1 MIFYQ
6 LEKEL
11 TKIRY
16 NPKDAS
22 KKQKQEQK
30 ERLLAV
36 FNREEWV
43 SGMDTIGFE
52 YDWDICYSAVNGTK
66 AEYEPGYFLA
76 VFCVPAVLEPAGKK
90 QEIFCFINTDFLVI
104 VDQNEIAAQI
114 LKTME
119 HNQNEKNRKIDGME
133 LFLYHFICQLL
144 FQGNSVLE
152 DYEQQVIALEERI
165 MLRPLESFHEQL
177 MFLRK
182 NLLELECYYDQM
194 ADVLREFKENE
205 NEYFA
210 REKLRYFRTVSERAE
225 RMERKAAKLLEQSK
239 QIRDVYQAQIEAKQ
253 NQIMQLL
260 TVVST
265 IFAPLTLLTGWY
277 GMNFHSMPELEWG
290 YPGIFLVAAAIIAVL
305 IVYFKRKH
313 FL

>member
-1 MIFYQ
+1 MNFYR

-11 TKIRY
+11 TKISY
-16 NPKDAS
+16 HPKDAA
-22 KKQKQEQK
+22 KKTAQEQK

-36 FNREEWV
+36 FDREEWV
-43 SGMDTIGFE
+43 SGMDAIGFE

-66 AEYEPGYFLA
+66 AEYEPEYFLA
-76 VFCVPAVLEPAGKK
+76 VFCIPGVLEPAGKK
-90 QEIFCFINTDFLVI
+90 QEIFCFINADFLVI
-104 VDQNEIAAQI
+104 VDQNEAAAQI
-114 LKTME
+114 LKTIE
-119 HNQNEKNRKIDGME
+119 HNQKEKNTKIDGME
-133 LFLYHFICQLL
+133 LFLYHFISQLL
-144 FQGNSVLE
+144 SQGNKVME
-152 DYEQQVIALEERI
+152 DYEQQMIALEERI
-165 MLRPLESFHEQL
+165 MLQPVESFHEQL

-205 NEYFA
+205 NEYFSK
-210 REKLRYFRTVSERAE
+210 EKLRYFRIVSERAE

-239 QIRDVYQAQIEAKQ
+239 QMRDVYQAQIEAKQ
-253 NQIMQLL
+253 NQIMQFL

-277 GMNFHSMPELEWG
+277 GMNFHFMPELEWG
-290 YPGIFLVAAAIIAVL
+290 YPGIVLVAGVIVGVL
-305 IVYFKRKH
+305 ILYFKRKH